1 MLERN
6 VIIKRAELAR
16 PLSAVLGE
24 QPIALSL
31 SFGSLA
37 GDRSR
42 EMLLINHQSK
52 PDRTRA
58 RLNLLRLAVNWLA
71 DACAVE
77 TVATRET
84 SAGLALDLNV
94 PLGTTRVLAASPK
107 GNAQ

>member
-1 MLERN
+1 MPERN
-6 VIIKRAELAR
+6 AIIKRAELAR
-16 PLSAVLGE
+16 RFRAVLGE

-37 GDRSR
+37 GDTSP

-52 PDRTRA
+52 HHRTRV

-71 DACAVE
+71 DACAGE
-77 TVATRET
+77 TVATRKT
-84 SAGLALDLNV
+84 PAGLALDVNV